1 MNSISALPKE
11 LQGAQSIVCLGGNCN
26 GQIVESN
33 SKALPVRELKS
44 PQITKL
50 SNSCNFITI
59 IFMILKN
66 SMFISSIGFNWWK
79 VACTYPHRFCGAV
92 IGEAITNNVFVIVI

>member
-1 MNSISALPKE
+1 M
-11 LQGAQSIVCLGGNCN
+11 
-26 GQIVESN
+26 ESK

-44 PQITKL
+44 QQITKL

-66 SMFISSIGFNWWK
+66 SICLSPLEDLIGG
-79 VACTYPHRFCGAV
+79 R
-92 IGEAITNNVFVIVI
+92 